1 VKAVQFDRFGGP
13 EVLTYRDVAAP
24 EPGPGEVL
32 IDIACIGV
40 NHLDIDVRE
49 GVSGLP
55 VALPHTLGTEAAGT
69 VADVGPE
76 VTGFSVGDPV
86 ATYAFRSCGVCDACA
101 AGRPN
106 LCARIG
112 TLGAHDPGT
121 YCQRIA
127 LPVARVVKLP
137 DGLSPVGAVASYK
150 LATAWEAL
158 VDTAKLQPGETV
170 AVTGA
175 GGSVGSAAVVLG
187 KHLGARVIG
196 IASSDAR
203 CARIEEAGADHTVNY
218 RDSDLTEGLLALTD
232 GKGVDL
238 VFDVAGGDALV
249 AAIKGLAWGG
259 RVALV
264 GAHAGEVVPIDM
276 IDLFRRHLTI
286 FGCGRYTRPILE
298 SVLAARAAGLAAPP
312 IHTTL
317 PLAEA
322 AEAHR
327 LMESRAFFGR
337 ILLTTQ

>member
-1 VKAVQFDRFGGP
+1 VKIVQFDTFGGP

-24 EPGPGEVL
+24 EPESGDVL
-32 IDIACIGV
+32 LDIHYIGV

-49 GVSGLP
+49 GASGLP
-55 VALPHTLGTEAAGT
+55 VALPHTLGTEAAGI
-69 VADVGPE
+69 VAAVGPD
-76 VTGFSVGDPV
+76 TPAFSVGDRV
-86 ATYAFRSCGVCDACA
+86 ATYAFRSCGSCPSCA

-121 YCQRIA
+121 YAGQIA

-137 DGLSPVGAVASYK
+137 DGLSALDAIASYK

-158 VDTAKLQPGETV
+158 VETAALQPGETM

-175 GGSVGSAAVVLG
+175 GGSVGSAAVLLG
-187 KHLGARVIG
+187 KHLGATVIG

-203 CARIEEAGADHTVNY
+203 CAQIAEIGADHTINY
-218 RDSDLTEGLLALTD
+218 RDRDLATALLDVTD

-238 VFDVAGGDALV
+238 VFDVAGGELLV
-249 AAIKGLAWGG
+249 AAIRGLAWGG

-264 GAHAGEVVPIDM
+264 GAHAGEVVPVDM
-276 IDLFRRHLTI
+276 VDLFRRHLTI
-286 FGCGRYTRPILE
+286 YGCGRYTRPILE
-298 SVLAARAAGLAAPP
+298 AVFAARADGLAAPP
-312 IHTTL
+312 VDTIF
-317 PLAEA
+317 PLAKA
-322 AEAHR
+322 ADAHR
-327 LMESRAFFGR
+327 LMESRGFFGR